1 MAFNYSGSLAATGSS
16 DGIRL
21 SEPFNVILSGTWVGS
36 VALEASGDSGAT
48 WVNCLTTDGVANGFT
63 TNGHFVAPNVVGDAL
78 LFRLTFTRTS
88 GTVNWRIVA

>member
-21 SEPFNVILSGTWVGS
+21 SERFNVILSGTWVGS
-36 VALEASGDSGAT
+36 VALESSADSGTT
-48 WVNCLTTDGVANGFT
+48 WVNCLTADAAANAFT
-63 TNGHFVAPNVVGDAL
+63 TNGHFVVPNVVGDAL

-88 GTVNWRIVA
+88 GTVAWRIVA